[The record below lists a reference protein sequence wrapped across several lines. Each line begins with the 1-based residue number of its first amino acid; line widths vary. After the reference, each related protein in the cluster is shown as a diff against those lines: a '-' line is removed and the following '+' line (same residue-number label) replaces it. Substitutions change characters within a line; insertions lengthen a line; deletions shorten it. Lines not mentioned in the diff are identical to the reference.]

1 MLIALPQSIFAFY
14 LHIYIFLSKSISII
28 LLVYTYMCVKLCKCA
43 SNYCLYFLFFPPTP
57 QHKTSFTSSLNTWLT
72 AIHSSQMGS
81 KKNIDQYS
89 FDIFS
94 LFFRVASSFLP
105 WRNTLKKVVFVLTN
119 LFPRIFLFPS
129 FRVITSLIY
138 IFSYESSASTT
149 WTQQKFFR

>member
-1 MLIALPQSIFAFY
+1 
-14 LHIYIFLSKSISII
+14 
-28 LLVYTYMCVKLCKCA
+28 MCVKLCKCA

-57 QHKTSFTSSLNTWLT
+57 QHFKTSFTSSLNTWLT

-94 LFFRVASSFLP
+94 LFFRVASSFFA
-105 WRNTLKKVVFVLTN
+105 LKKYFEKVVLTN

-138 IFSYESSASTT
+138 IFSYESSA
-149 WTQQKFFR
+149 QLDPEKVFFVFKKIGFQRKVD